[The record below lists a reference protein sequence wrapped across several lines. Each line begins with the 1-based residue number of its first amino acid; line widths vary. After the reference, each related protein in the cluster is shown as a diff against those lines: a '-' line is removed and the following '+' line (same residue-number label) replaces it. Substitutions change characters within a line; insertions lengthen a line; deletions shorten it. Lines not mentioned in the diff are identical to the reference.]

1 MHHGLSV
8 IKLNFE
14 AGMSSQRI
22 DQLIVHYASRHDGLV
37 PLAPLYAARVDSQ
50 SITRRTQAGLLLPV
64 SRGVRRVAQTD
75 LTPLRRSI
83 AAVLVTHDSWVSHT
97 AALDA
102 YGAVLKPRAIEAHVS
117 SPTQIRIAGVRSHRT
132 PTGLS
137 GADRLVMFGVSF
149 SQPWQA
155 VVESAAVLDADQ
167 LAVAMDSLM
176 HARLASVER
185 ILRCAEGHK
194 AFHGRNV
201 LIDLLE
207 QRRNGQ
213 GMVRS
218 FLEQDLDT
226 VLRRARLPLPTRNFR
241 VTLPNGRRRF
251 IDTGWPE
258 QRVGLEAHSWKHH
271 SNPTDWGATMIR
283 DRELTVAGWTMLSV
297 VVADT
302 RKPETLIQ
310 QLREV
315 LIDW

>member
-22 DQLIVHYASRHDGLV
+22 DRLIVHYANRHDGLV
-37 PLAPLYAARVDSQ
+37 PLAPLYAAQVDSQ
-50 SITRRTQAGLLLPV
+50 SISRRTQSGLLLPV
-64 SRGVRRVAQTD
+64 SRGVRRIAQTD
-75 LTPLRRSI
+75 LTPLRRAI

-102 YGAVLKPRAIEAHVS
+102 YGAVLKPNAIDAHVS
-117 SPTQIRIAGVRSHRT
+117 SPTQIRIVGVRSHRT
-132 PTGLS
+132 HTGLP
-137 GADRLVMFGVSF
+137 GADRFVKFGVSF
-149 SQPWQA
+149 SQPWRA

-176 HARLASVER
+176 QARLASFQR
-185 ILRCAEGHK
+185 IFRCAEAQGS
-194 AFHGRNV
+194 FRGRCV

-207 QRRNGQ
+207 QRLNGQ
-213 GMVRS
+213 GIVRS
-218 FLEQDLDT
+218 FLEQDLGT
-226 VLRRARLPLPTRNFR
+226 VLRRARLPLPVRNFR

-251 IDTGWPE
+251 LDAGWPA

-271 SNPTDWGATMIR
+271 SNPSDWGATMIR
-283 DRELTVAGWTMLSV
+283 DRELTVAGWTMLPV

-315 LIDW
+315 LTNC